1 MMHHHPGDVL
11 RNRSGNGIA
20 KAGAMNH
27 NLVLELSSLLVLG
40 VAGQWIAWRLRIP
53 SIVVLLVIGFLAGPV
68 LGLLRPDELLGDGLF
83 AIVSISVAIIL
94 FEGGLGLNARQIR
107 LVRPVLL
114 KLLSIG
120 VLVNGGLCALAARW
134 ILGWN
139 WPLSVLF
146 GSILIVT
153 GPTVITPLVRQL
165 RLQGQVGSLLK
176 WEGIM
181 SDPLGAVLAVLVFH
195 AIRIETMTV
204 DVGEVAR
211 GLLTTTAVGAAFGA
225 VAAGLLILS
234 LKRYWIPDSLQHAA
248 VLMAVITVFAGA
260 NQLQKESGLIAVT
273 IMGVIMANQRLV
285 PVRRLLEFKETVG
298 TLLVG
303 ILFVLLTS
311 RLSFSDL
318 SIIRGRG
325 WLFLAAIVIVA
336 RPAAV
341 LLSTLGSRLKLQ
353 RRLFIAGMAPRGIVA
368 AAVLSIFSISLARLN
383 YPQAEQFAPVGFFVV
398 VCTVMGYGLSA
409 PWLAKRLG
417 LVQDDPQGVLFVGM
431 QGWALDL
438 ALSLKKEGIPVLGVD
453 TNRDNAMKARLSGL
467 PVFVGSVLSESV
479 KEEMNLTRIR
489 RLIALTPNDE
499 LNALGCQ
506 HFRDLFGRNEI
517 YQLPHVTGGRFES
530 VSIEH
535 RGRMLFPAGT
545 DPAAW
550 IGADGRDRLSVRK
563 TNLTEQ
569 FSFETFRLQNR
580 ATHLPVFLIP
590 QKGGL
595 AVFTRDTELKPQPGD
610 AVISLTLSRPG
621 SAA

>member
-1 MMHHHPGDVL
+1 M
-11 RNRSGNGIA
+11 I

-27 NLVLELSSLLVLG
+27 NIVLALSSLLVLG

-181 SDPLGAVLAVLVFH
+181 SDPMGAVLAVLVFH

-211 GLLTTTAVGAAFGA
+211 GLLMTTVVGAAFGA

-285 PVRRLLEFKETVG
+285 PIRRLLEFKETVG

-311 RLSFSDL
+311 RLKLSDL
-318 SIIRGRG
+318 SIIGGRG
-325 WLFLAAIVIVA
+325 WLFLAVIVVVA

-417 LVQDDPQGVLFVGM
+417 LVQADAQGVLFVGM

-438 ALSLKKEGIPVLGVD
+438 ALALKKEGIPVLGVD
-453 TNRDNAMKARLSGL
+453 TNRDNAMRARLSGL
-467 PVFVGSVLSESV
+467 PVFTGSVLSESV

-499 LNALGCQ
+499 LNALACQ

-530 VSIEH
+530 VSFEH
-535 RGRMLFPAGT
+535 RGRMIFPAGT

-550 IGADGRDRLSVRK
+550 IGADGRDRLSVRI

-569 FSFETFRLQNR
+569 FNFETFRLQNR
-580 ATHLPVFLIP
+580 ATHLPVFLIS

-595 AVFTRDTELKPQPGD
+595 AVFTRDTELKPQSGD
-610 AVISLTLSRPG
+610 AVISLAFSRPG